1 MDTAFLL
8 KVSVVQVH
16 DRDGAAQYYNV
27 EKLLPDYS
35 NFKKWNT
42 NFGAVNIDEQ
52 LIQAFSHWT
61 YDITGT
67 YSKSLVYLG
76 LPPCFSSWLSGCGGP
91 AACRLQGVERSE
103 EFGLTD
109 PCINCKEPR
118 FGSTNMGDVG
128 IGEFF
133 RTHICN
139 PICKEMRLNEIT
151 IFKKVKKAGIRKII
165 FGIS

>member
-1 MDTAFLL
+1 M
-8 KVSVVQVH
+8 QVH
-16 DRDGAAQYYNV
+16 DRDGAPRYYNV

-42 NFGAVNIDEQ
+42 NCGAVNIDNH

-61 YDITGT
+61 YDVTGITNLFSITPFLRVHPDGF
-67 YSKSLVYLG
+67 LVVVD
-76 LPPCFSSWLSGCGGP
+76 
-91 AACRLQGVERSE
+91 LQGVERSG

-118 FGSTNMGDVG
+118 FGNTNMGPVG

-133 RTHICN
+133 RTHACN
-139 PICKEMRLNEIT
+139 PICREMGLNENNIY
-151 IFKKVKKAGIRKII
+151 KRVKKAAKKMI

>member
-1 MDTAFLL
+1 M
-8 KVSVVQVH
+8 VQVH
-16 DRDGAAQYYNV
+16 DRDGAARYYNV

-61 YDITGT
+61 YDITGAFIL
-67 YSKSLVYLG
+67 YFMSIIYLV
-76 LPPCFSSWLSGCGGP
+76 FP
-91 AACRLQGVERSE
+91 AGFLVVVDLQGVERSE

-118 FGSTNMGDVG
+118 FG
-128 IGEFF
+128 
-133 RTHICN
+133 
-139 PICKEMRLNEIT
+139 
-151 IFKKVKKAGIRKII
+151 RKIMKC
-165 FGIS
+165 